1 MSLENDYYVI
11 WYDYFKIIYNLICIS
26 DIGVKLEVHDMP
38 TDECTEMIEIRLPT
52 RMNFPNIRI
61 LDQSMGSLVIW
72 TRMSTTVFRTKD
84 VFLTAIEQVFKELFS
99 KSPADIIRAVDV
111 TIDVTIEDDTTAGKG
126 IQFIIFCFHFEHYE
140 LKIIS
145 DVF

>member
-1 MSLENDYYVI
+1 
-11 WYDYFKIIYNLICIS
+11 
-26 DIGVKLEVHDMP
+26 MP
-38 TDECTEMIEIRLPT
+38 TDECKEMIEIRLPT

-111 TIDVTIEDDTTAGKG
+111 TIDVTIEDDTTADKG
-126 IQFIIFCFHFEHYE
+126 IKFIIFCFHFEHYE